1 MGSSFII
8 WFTGLPC
15 SGKTTLAK
23 ALAYKLIEHT
33 DVVHLDGDVTRKT
46 FGKDLGFSPEDRD
59 INIERALGVASYLSA
74 RGTTVIC
81 SYVSP
86 YEAKRKKLR
95 SLVDNSLIVWVSTP
109 ASVCAERDV
118 KGMWSKAKAGE
129 IKGFT
134 GYDAPYEI
142 PIDGDLEIDTTHID
156 VGTCVNQIMQALQQ
170 KGLLCVS

>member
-1 MGSSFII
+1 MANNFVV

-15 SGKTTLAK
+15 SGKTTLAR
-23 ALAYKLIEHT
+23 ALAYRLIEQT

-59 INIERALGVASYLSA
+59 INIERALGVAAHLVA
-74 RGTTVIC
+74 QGTTVIC
-81 SYVSP
+81 SYISP

-95 SLVDNSLIVWVSTP
+95 NLVNNSLIVWVSTP
-109 ASVCAERDV
+109 TRVCAERDV
-118 KGMWSKAKAGE
+118 KGMWAKAKSGE

-142 PIDGDLEIDTTHID
+142 PIDADLEIDTTHIG
-156 VGTCVNQIMQALQQ
+156 VETCLNQIIHALQE
-170 KGLLCVS
+170 KGFLCVS